1 MIAIS
6 KADAQRYIQKA
17 RTASQ
22 ALARKKEQMTEAVE
36 SVVASAEVSA
46 TTFTFGVING
56 RWGGVELIGL
66 PIDLWAGLGF
76 HVLGFLGV
84 APKHMHAFGT
94 GSLAAY
100 SHTLGAG
107 IGREMKEKVRLASMN
122 MSGGPT
128 AATSGGRT
136 ISDQYLANLA
146 RG

>member
-6 KADAQRYIQKA
+6 KADAARYIQKA
-17 RTASQ
+17 RNASN
-22 ALARKKEQMTEAVE
+22 ALARKKEEMTEAVE
-36 SVVASAEVSA
+36 NVVASAEVSA

-56 RWGGVELIGL
+56 RWGGVELVGL
-66 PIDLWAGLGF
+66 PIDLWCGLGF

-94 GSLAAY
+94 GSLASY

-107 IGREMKEKVRLASMN
+107 IGREMRLKALNPSGAPVPQGGAAS
-122 MSGGPT
+122 
-128 AATSGGRT
+128 GRSV
-136 ISDQYLANLA
+136 SDQYLANLA